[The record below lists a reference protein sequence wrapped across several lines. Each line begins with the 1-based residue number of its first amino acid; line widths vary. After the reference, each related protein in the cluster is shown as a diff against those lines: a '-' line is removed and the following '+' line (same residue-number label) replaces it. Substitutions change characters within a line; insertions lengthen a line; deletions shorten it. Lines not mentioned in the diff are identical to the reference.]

1 MRPDARLWLM
11 PDFWK
16 RCWLGLLTAF
26 LLNLPFPIAGPVP
39 AWRTAFAFLGA
50 VPLLYALL
58 RRDSL
63 DSRRYLLKSFLV
75 SWITGIAWYG
85 INCYW
90 IFQTMYLY
98 GGLPAAVSAGIL
110 ILFSLI
116 LGLYFGM
123 FGWMVALL
131 RLTLGSRAALVA
143 VPFLWVTTDLLASL
157 VTKVPWDQLGYAEV
171 GNFLLT
177 RLAPYTG
184 VYGVTFLL
192 QCINVLLVTAF
203 LSIRVRWRAG
213 LACAWVAV
221 VALLLLSQTAPPPA
235 SPTQATA
242 TLLQENLSVTQ
253 SNQWIGAEWEQNVS
267 LYIDASQRSC
277 TDYFAGLPETK
288 APWVQPACPARTVLP
303 DLVAW
308 PEAPSPFRQHDL
320 RFQQV
325 VKSLADVTHAPAI
338 VGNLAIDVDPY
349 KPISRESVS
358 VYNAA
363 AFVSSDGRFV
373 GRYNKIH
380 LVPWGEY
387 VPFQKFFA
395 FAGHLTHQVGD
406 MTHGWRRDLFATG
419 GHKVGVF
426 ICYESIFAD
435 EIRIFAKE
443 GADVFV
449 NISDDGWYGDTSAP
463 WQHLNMAR
471 MRAIENRRWLLRSTN
486 TGVTCVIDPYG
497 RVTASVPRHIFT
509 SLAARYGYRND
520 RTFYTLYGNVFAYL
534 CGIMTLAAVTFAG
547 ACSGRSRA
555 A

>member
-1 MRPDARLWLM
+1 MLDFCLM
-11 PDFWK
+11 PEFWK
-16 RCWLGLLTAF
+16 RCLLGLLTAF

-39 AWRTAFAFLGA
+39 AWRTAFAFVGA

-58 RRDSL
+58 SRESL
-63 DSRRYLLKSFLV
+63 NSPRHLLTSFLV
-75 SWITGIAWYG
+75 AWIAGIAWYAM
-85 INCYW
+85 NCYW

-98 GGLPAAVSAGIL
+98 GGLPSAVSAGIL
-110 ILFSLI
+110 VLFSLI
-116 LGLYFGM
+116 LGLYFGL
-123 FGWMVALL
+123 FGWMVAFL
-131 RLTLGSRAALVA
+131 RRCFGTRVALIA
-143 VPFLWVTTDLLASL
+143 LPFLWVATDLLASL
-157 VTKVPWDQLGYAEV
+157 FTKVPWDQLGYAEV

-177 RLAPYTG
+177 RIAPYAG
-184 VYGVTFLL
+184 VYGITFLL
-192 QCINVLLVTAF
+192 LCINVLLVTAV
-203 LSIRVRWRAG
+203 LSIRTRWRVVMAG
-213 LACAWVAV
+213 VWLVAV
-221 VALLLLSQTAPPPA
+221 AILLLGQASPPPP
-235 SPTQATA
+235 SPTEATV

-253 SNQWIGAEWEQNVS
+253 SNQWVGAEWDQNVS
-267 LYIDASQRSC
+267 LYIDASQRTC
-277 TDYFAGLPETK
+277 TDYFAGMPETD
-288 APWVQPACPARTVLP
+288 APWIQPVCPSRTTLP

-308 PEAPSPFRQHDL
+308 PEAPSPFRQHDP

-325 VKSLADVTHAPAI
+325 VKSLTDVTHAPAI
-338 VGNLAIDVDPY
+338 VGNLAIDVDPS
-349 KPISRESVS
+349 KPMTRESVS

-419 GHKVGVF
+419 GHKIGVF

-435 EIRIFAKE
+435 EVRIFAKE
-443 GADVFV
+443 GANVFV

-471 MRAIENRRWLLRSTN
+471 MRAIENRRWLLRSTD

-497 RVTASVPRHIFT
+497 RITASVPRHIFT
-509 SLAARYGYRND
+509 SLAARYGYRQD
-520 RTFYTLYGNVFAYL
+520 VTFYTAYGNVFAYL
-534 CGIMTLAAVTFAG
+534 CGIITIVALAFAG
-547 ACSGRSRA
+547 VCARKSSA